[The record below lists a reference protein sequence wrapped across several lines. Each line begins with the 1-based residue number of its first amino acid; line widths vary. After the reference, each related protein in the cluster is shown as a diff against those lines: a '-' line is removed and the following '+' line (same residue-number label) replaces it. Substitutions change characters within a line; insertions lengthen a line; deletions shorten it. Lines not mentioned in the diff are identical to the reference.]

1 MIIPV
6 LTGLDTMATADAFC
20 CIEENASRFAIIQFA
35 RWDEVA
41 VLLTKNL
48 RGTFAHAAS
57 LADRFLTPDVYHFLL
72 ATVNY
77 GGENGR

>member
-1 MIIPV
+1 MIVPV
-6 LTGLDTMATADAFC
+6 LTRLDTMATADAFC
-20 CIEENASRFAIIQFA
+20 CIEENASRFAVTQFA

-57 LADRFLTPDVYHFLL
+57 LQLVAS
-72 ATVNY
+72 
-77 GGENGR
+77 